1 MGRWRRSL
9 GTHGRAGT
17 ILKIKP
23 TVQAQLR
30 NQKQRYAEFP
40 SLCPGELAVAVNVV
54 ED

>member
-1 MGRWRRSL
+1 M

-17 ILKIKP
+17 ILKTKP
-23 TVQAQLR
+23 TVRAHLR
-30 NQKQRYAEFP
+30 NQKQWYTEFL